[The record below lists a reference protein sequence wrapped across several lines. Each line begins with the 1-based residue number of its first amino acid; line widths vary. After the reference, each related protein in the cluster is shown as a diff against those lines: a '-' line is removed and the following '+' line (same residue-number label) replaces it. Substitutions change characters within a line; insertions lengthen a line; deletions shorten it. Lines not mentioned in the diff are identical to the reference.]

1 MKSIITYES
10 VVDSVKEN
18 LPSLP
23 AILHELVSKLSD
35 PDTNLDNV
43 EDLVM
48 IDKSITAQILKVS
61 NKIEFLEP
69 HEPRILTIHD
79 ALHKIGFENAKRI
92 ALNFSVLKIM
102 KITNFPKEFCCE
114 DLWQHSLG
122 VAVASSVISQI
133 IEFENP
139 DQAYA
144 CGLIHDIGKLV
155 KINYSYRMFSKEIA
169 SASRKKIDLYD
180 LEIRRDLLR
189 HDLLGSK
196 IMDVW
201 EMPNILNCVV
211 RWHHTEERS
220 ERKEIEDPYLHQLV
234 DIVYLANLLINKSG
248 IGYSGHSVTKSPS
261 EKFLRGIKLNSNDLE
276 DLENEIKMQYEQ
288 CCPALLII

>member
-1 MKSIITYES
+1 MSSLITYED
-10 VVDSVKEN
+10 VIKSVKEH

-23 AILHELVSKLSD
+23 KILHELVSKLSD
-35 PDTNLDNV
+35 PDTNLDKV
-43 EDLVM
+43 EELVM

-61 NKIEFLEP
+61 NKLEFLEP
-69 HEPRILTIHD
+69 HEPRIVTIHD

-102 KITNFPKEFCCE
+102 KITNFPRNFCCE

-122 VAVASSVISQI
+122 VAVASSLIS
-133 IEFENP
+133 ELVDFENP

-155 KINYSYRMFSKEIA
+155 KLNYSYRMFSKEIA

-189 HDLLGSK
+189 HDILGSK
-196 IMDVW
+196 IMDAW
-201 EMPNILNCVV
+201 EMPNILSCVV

-234 DIVYLANLLINKSG
+234 DVVYLANLLINKLG
-248 IGYSGHSVTKSPS
+248 IGYSGHSVAKNPS
-261 EKFLRGIKLNSNDLE
+261 EKFLRSMNLDLESLNDLE
-276 DLENEIKMQYEQ
+276 SSIKKAYEES
-288 CCPALLII
+288 CPVLLII

>member
-1 MKSIITYES
+1 MSSIISYED
-10 VVDSVKEN
+10 VIKSVKEN

-23 AILHELVSKLSD
+23 KILHELVSKLSN
-35 PDTNLDNV
+35 PDTNLDKV
-43 EDLVM
+43 EELVM

-61 NKIEFLEP
+61 NKLEFLEP
-69 HEPRILTIHD
+69 HEPRIVTIHD

-102 KITNFPKEFCCE
+102 KITNFPRNFCCE

-122 VAVASSVISQI
+122 VAVASSLIS
-133 IEFENP
+133 ELVDFENP

-155 KINYSYRMFSKEIA
+155 KLNYSYRMFSKEIA

-189 HDLLGSK
+189 HDILGSK
-196 IMDVW
+196 IMDAW
-201 EMPNILNCVV
+201 EMPNILSCVV

-234 DIVYLANLLINKSG
+234 DVVYLANLLINKLG
-248 IGYSGHSVTKSPS
+248 IGYSGHSVAKNPS
-261 EKFLRGIKLNSNDLE
+261 EKFLRSMNLDLESLNDLE
-276 DLENEIKMQYEQ
+276 SSIKKAYEES
-288 CCPALLII
+288 CPVLLII

>member
-1 MKSIITYES
+1 MSSIISYEDVIKS
-10 VVDSVKEN
+10 VEEH

-23 AILHELVSKLSD
+23 KILHELVSKLSD
-35 PDTNLDNV
+35 PDTNLDKV
-43 EDLVM
+43 EELVM

-61 NKIEFLEP
+61 NKLEFLEP
-69 HEPRILTIHD
+69 HEPRIVTIHD

-102 KITNFPKEFCCE
+102 KITNFPRNFCCE

-122 VAVASSVISQI
+122 VAVASSLIS
-133 IEFENP
+133 ELVDFENP

-155 KINYSYRMFSKEIA
+155 KLNYSYRMFSKEIA

-189 HDLLGSK
+189 HDILGSK
-196 IMDVW
+196 IMDAW
-201 EMPNILNCVV
+201 EMPNILSCVV

-234 DIVYLANLLINKSG
+234 DVVYLANLLINKLG
-248 IGYSGHSVTKSPS
+248 IGYSGHSVAKNPS
-261 EKFLRGIKLNSNDLE
+261 EKFLRSMNLDLESLNDLE
-276 DLENEIKMQYEQ
+276 SSIKKAYEES
-288 CCPALLII
+288 CPVLLII

>member
-1 MKSIITYES
+1 MSSIISYDD
-10 VVDSVKEN
+10 VIKSVKEH

-23 AILHELVSKLSD
+23 KILHELVSKLSD
-35 PDTNLDNV
+35 PDTNLDKV
-43 EDLVM
+43 EELVM

-61 NKIEFLEP
+61 NKLEFLEP
-69 HEPRILTIHD
+69 HEPRIVTIHD

-102 KITNFPKEFCCE
+102 KITNFPRNFCCE

-122 VAVASSVISQI
+122 VAVASSLIS
-133 IEFENP
+133 ELVDFENP

-155 KINYSYRMFSKEIA
+155 KLNYSYRMFSKEIA

-189 HDLLGSK
+189 HDILGSK
-196 IMDVW
+196 IMDAW
-201 EMPNILNCVV
+201 EMPNILSCVV

-234 DIVYLANLLINKSG
+234 DVVYLANLLINKLG
-248 IGYSGHSVTKSPS
+248 IGYSGHSVAKDPRNKNSS
-261 EKFLRGIKLNSNDLE
+261 EN
-276 DLENEIKMQYEQ
+276 
-288 CCPALLII
+288 LLSS

>member
-1 MKSIITYES
+1 MSSIISYED
-10 VVDSVKEN
+10 VIKSVKEH

-23 AILHELVSKLSD
+23 KILHELVSKLSD
-35 PDTNLDNV
+35 PDTNLDKV
-43 EDLVM
+43 EELVM

-61 NKIEFLEP
+61 NKLEFLEP
-69 HEPRILTIHD
+69 HEPRIVTIHD

-102 KITNFPKEFCCE
+102 KITNFPRNFCCE

-122 VAVASSVISQI
+122 VAVASSLIS
-133 IEFENP
+133 ELVDFENP

-155 KINYSYRMFSKEIA
+155 KLNYSYRMFSKEIA

-189 HDLLGSK
+189 HDILGSK
-196 IMDVW
+196 IMDAW
-201 EMPNILNCVV
+201 EMPNILSCVV

-234 DIVYLANLLINKSG
+234 DVVYLANLLINKLG
-248 IGYSGHSVTKSPS
+248 IGYSGHSVAKNPS
-261 EKFLRGIKLNSNDLE
+261 EKFLRSMNLDLESLNDLE
-276 DLENEIKMQYEQ
+276 SSIKKAYEES
-288 CCPALLII
+288 CPVLLII

>member
-1 MKSIITYES
+1 MSSKISYED
-10 VVDSVKEN
+10 VIKSVKEN

-23 AILHELVSKLSD
+23 KILHELVSKLSD
-35 PDTNLDNV
+35 PDTNLDKV
-43 EDLVM
+43 EELVM

-61 NKIEFLEP
+61 NKLEFLEP
-69 HEPRILTIHD
+69 HEPRIVTIHD

-102 KITNFPKEFCCE
+102 KITNFPRNFCCE

-122 VAVASSVISQI
+122 VAVASSLISELV
-133 IEFENP
+133 EFQNP

-155 KINYSYRMFSKEIA
+155 KLNFSYRMFSKEIA

-189 HDLLGSK
+189 HDILGSK
-196 IMDVW
+196 IMDAW
-201 EMPNILNCVV
+201 EMPNILSCVV

-234 DIVYLANLLINKSG
+234 DVVYLANLLINKLG
-248 IGYSGHSVTKSPS
+248 IGYSGHSVAKNPS
-261 EKFLRGIKLNSNDLE
+261 EKFLRSMNLDLESLNDLE
-276 DLENEIKMQYEQ
+276 SSIKKAYEES
-288 CCPALLII
+288 CPVLLII

>member
-1 MKSIITYES
+1 MSSIISYED
-10 VVDSVKEN
+10 VIKSVKEH

-23 AILHELVSKLSD
+23 KILHELVSKLSD
-35 PDTNLDNV
+35 PDTNLDKV
-43 EDLVM
+43 EELVM

-61 NKIEFLEP
+61 NKLEFLEP
-69 HEPRILTIHD
+69 HEPRIVTIHD

-102 KITNFPKEFCCE
+102 KITNFPRNFCCE

-122 VAVASSVISQI
+122 VAVASSLIS
-133 IEFENP
+133 ELVDFENP

-155 KINYSYRMFSKEIA
+155 KLNYSYRMFSKEIA

-189 HDLLGSK
+189 HDILGSK
-196 IMDVW
+196 IMDAW
-201 EMPNILNCVV
+201 EMPNILSCVV

-220 ERKEIEDPYLHQLV
+220 ERKEIEDPYVHQLV
-234 DIVYLANLLINKSG
+234 DVVYLANLLINKLG
-248 IGYSGHSVTKSPS
+248 IGYSGHSVAKNPS
-261 EKFLRGIKLNSNDLE
+261 EKFLRSMNLDLESLNDLE
-276 DLENEIKMQYEQ
+276 SSIKKAYEES
-288 CCPALLII
+288 CPVLLII

>member
-79 ALHKIGFENAKRI
+79 ALHKISFENA
-92 ALNFSVLKIM
+92 SV
-102 KITNFPKEFCCE
+102 
-114 DLWQHSLG
+114 
-122 VAVASSVISQI
+122 
-133 IEFENP
+133 
-139 DQAYA
+139 
-144 CGLIHDIGKLV
+144 
-155 KINYSYRMFSKEIA
+155 
-169 SASRKKIDLYD
+169 
-180 LEIRRDLLR
+180 
-189 HDLLGSK
+189 
-196 IMDVW
+196 
-201 EMPNILNCVV
+201 
-211 RWHHTEERS
+211 
-220 ERKEIEDPYLHQLV
+220 
-234 DIVYLANLLINKSG
+234 
-248 IGYSGHSVTKSPS
+248 
-261 EKFLRGIKLNSNDLE
+261 
-276 DLENEIKMQYEQ
+276 
-288 CCPALLII
+288 

>member
-1 MKSIITYES
+1 MSSKISYED
-10 VVDSVKEN
+10 VIKSVKEN

-23 AILHELVSKLSD
+23 KILHELVSKLSD
-35 PDTNLDNV
+35 PDTNLDKV
-43 EDLVM
+43 EELVM

-61 NKIEFLEP
+61 NKLEFLEP
-69 HEPRILTIHD
+69 HEPRIVTIHD

-102 KITNFPKEFCCE
+102 KITNFPRNFCCE

-122 VAVASSVISQI
+122 VAVASSLISELV
-133 IEFENP
+133 EFQNP

-155 KINYSYRMFSKEIA
+155 KLNFSYRMFSKEIA

-189 HDLLGSK
+189 HDILGSK
-196 IMDVW
+196 IMDAW

-220 ERKEIEDPYLHQLV
+220 ERKEIEDPYLHQLLDV
-234 DIVYLANLLINKSG
+234 VYLANLLINKLG

-261 EKFLRGIKLNSNDLE
+261 EKFLRGMNLEAESLDDLE
-276 DLENEIKMQYEQ
+276 ASIKKAYDDI
-288 CCPALLII
+288 CPVLLIL

>member
-10 VVDSVKEN
+10 VVDSVKEK

-43 EDLVM
+43 EELVM

-102 KITNFPKEFCCE
+102 KITNFPRNFCCE

-122 VAVASSVISQI
+122 VAVASSLIS
-133 IEFENP
+133 ELVDFENP

-155 KINYSYRMFSKEIA
+155 KLNYSYRMFSKEIA

-189 HDLLGSK
+189 HDILGSK
-196 IMDVW
+196 IMDAW
-201 EMPNILNCVV
+201 EMPNILSCVV

-234 DIVYLANLLINKSG
+234 DVVYLANLLINKLG
-248 IGYSGHSVTKSPS
+248 IGYSGHSVAKNPS
-261 EKFLRGIKLNSNDLE
+261 EKFLRSMNLDLESLNDLE
-276 DLENEIKMQYEQ
+276 SSIKKAYEES
-288 CCPALLII
+288 CPVLLII

>member
-1 MKSIITYES
+1 MSSIISYDD
-10 VVDSVKEN
+10 VIKSVKEH

-23 AILHELVSKLSD
+23 KILHELVSKLSD
-35 PDTNLDNV
+35 PDTNLDKV
-43 EDLVM
+43 EELVM

-61 NKIEFLEP
+61 NKLEFLEP
-69 HEPRILTIHD
+69 HEPRIVTIHD

-102 KITNFPKEFCCE
+102 KITNFPRNFCCE

-122 VAVASSVISQI
+122 VAVASSLIS
-133 IEFENP
+133 ELVDFENP

-155 KINYSYRMFSKEIA
+155 KLNYSYRMFSKEIA

-189 HDLLGSK
+189 HDILGSK
-196 IMDVW
+196 IMDAW
-201 EMPNILNCVV
+201 EMPNILSCVV

-234 DIVYLANLLINKSG
+234 DVVYLANLLINKLG
-248 IGYSGHSVTKSPS
+248 IGYSGHSVAKNPS
-261 EKFLRGIKLNSNDLE
+261 EKFLRSMNLDLESLNDLE
-276 DLENEIKMQYEQ
+276 SSIKKAYEES
-288 CCPALLII
+288 CPVLLII

>member
-1 MKSIITYES
+1 MSSIITYED
-10 VVDSVKEN
+10 VIKSVKEH

-23 AILHELVSKLSD
+23 KILHELVSKLSD
-35 PDTNLDNV
+35 PDTNLDKV
-43 EDLVM
+43 EELVM

-61 NKIEFLEP
+61 NKLEFLEP
-69 HEPRILTIHD
+69 HEPRIVTIHD

-102 KITNFPKEFCCE
+102 KITNFPRNFCCE

-122 VAVASSVISQI
+122 VAVASSLIS
-133 IEFENP
+133 ELVDFENP

-155 KINYSYRMFSKEIA
+155 KLNYSYRMFSKEIA

-189 HDLLGSK
+189 HDILGSK
-196 IMDVW
+196 IMDAW
-201 EMPNILNCVV
+201 EMPNILSCVV

-234 DIVYLANLLINKSG
+234 DVVYLANLLINKLG
-248 IGYSGHSVTKSPS
+248 IGYSGHSVAKNPS
-261 EKFLRGIKLNSNDLE
+261 EKFLRSMNLDLESLNDLE
-276 DLENEIKMQYEQ
+276 SSIKKAYEDS
-288 CCPALLII
+288 CPVLLII

>member
-1 MKSIITYES
+1 MSSIITYED
-10 VVDSVKEN
+10 VIKSVKEH

-23 AILHELVSKLSD
+23 KILHELVSKLSD
-35 PDTNLDNV
+35 PDTNLDKV
-43 EDLVM
+43 EELVM

-61 NKIEFLEP
+61 NKLEFLEP
-69 HEPRILTIHD
+69 HEPRIVTIHD

-102 KITNFPKEFCCE
+102 KITNFPRNFCCE

-122 VAVASSVISQI
+122 VAVASSLIS
-133 IEFENP
+133 ELVDFENP

-155 KINYSYRMFSKEIA
+155 KLNYSYRMFSKEIA

-189 HDLLGSK
+189 HDILGSK
-196 IMDVW
+196 IMDAW
-201 EMPNILNCVV
+201 EMPNILSCVV

-234 DIVYLANLLINKSG
+234 DVVYLANLLINKLG
-248 IGYSGHSVTKSPS
+248 IGYSGHSIAKNPS
-261 EKFLRGIKLNSNDLE
+261 EKFLRSMNLDLESLNDLE
-276 DLENEIKMQYEQ
+276 SSIKKAYEES
-288 CCPALLII
+288 CPVLLII

>member
-1 MKSIITYES
+1 MSSIISYED
-10 VVDSVKEN
+10 VIKSVKEH

-23 AILHELVSKLSD
+23 KILHELVSKLSD
-35 PDTNLDNV
+35 PDTNLDKV
-43 EDLVM
+43 EELVM

-61 NKIEFLEP
+61 NKLEFLEP
-69 HEPRILTIHD
+69 HEPRIVTIHD

-102 KITNFPKEFCCE
+102 KITNFPRNFCCE

-122 VAVASSVISQI
+122 VAVASSLIS
-133 IEFENP
+133 ELVDFENP

-155 KINYSYRMFSKEIA
+155 KLNYSYRMFSKEIA

-189 HDLLGSK
+189 HDILGSK
-196 IMDVW
+196 IMDAW
-201 EMPNILNCVV
+201 EMPNILSCVV

-234 DIVYLANLLINKSG
+234 DIVYLANLLINKLG
-248 IGYSGHSVTKSPS
+248 IGYSGHSVAKNPS
-261 EKFLRGIKLNSNDLE
+261 EKFLRSMNLDLESLNDLE
-276 DLENEIKMQYEQ
+276 SSIKKAYEES
-288 CCPALLII
+288 CPVLLII

>member
-1 MKSIITYES
+1 MSSIISYED
-10 VVDSVKEN
+10 VIKSVKEN

-23 AILHELVSKLSD
+23 KILHELVSKLSD
-35 PDTNLDNV
+35 PDTNLDKV
-43 EDLVM
+43 EELVM

-61 NKIEFLEP
+61 NKLEFLEP
-69 HEPRILTIHD
+69 HEPRIVTIHD

-102 KITNFPKEFCCE
+102 KITNFPRNFCCE

-122 VAVASSVISQI
+122 VAVASSLIS
-133 IEFENP
+133 ELVDFENP

-155 KINYSYRMFSKEIA
+155 KLNYSYRMFSKEIA

-189 HDLLGSK
+189 HDILGSK
-196 IMDVW
+196 IMDAW
-201 EMPNILNCVV
+201 EMPNILSCVV

-234 DIVYLANLLINKSG
+234 DVVYLANLLINKLG
-248 IGYSGHSVTKSPS
+248 IGYSGHSVAKNPS
-261 EKFLRGIKLNSNDLE
+261 EKFLRSMNLDLESLNDLE
-276 DLENEIKMQYEQ
+276 SSIKKAYEES
-288 CCPALLII
+288 CPVLLII

>member
-1 MKSIITYES
+1 MSSIISYED
-10 VVDSVKEN
+10 VIKSVKEH

-23 AILHELVSKLSD
+23 KILHELVSKLSD
-35 PDTNLDNV
+35 PDTNLDKV
-43 EDLVM
+43 EELVM

-61 NKIEFLEP
+61 NKLEFLEP
-69 HEPRILTIHD
+69 HEPRIVTIHD

-102 KITNFPKEFCCE
+102 KITNFPRNFCCE

-122 VAVASSVISQI
+122 VAVASSLIS
-133 IEFENP
+133 ELVDFENP

-155 KINYSYRMFSKEIA
+155 KLNYSYRMFSKEIA

-189 HDLLGSK
+189 HDILGSK
-196 IMDVW
+196 IMDAW
-201 EMPNILNCVV
+201 EMPNILSCVV

-234 DIVYLANLLINKSG
+234 DVVYLANLLINKLG
-248 IGYSGHSVTKSPS
+248 IGYSGHSVSKNPS
-261 EKFLRGIKLNSNDLE
+261 EKFLRSMNLDLESLNDLE
-276 DLENEIKMQYEQ
+276 SSIKKAYEES
-288 CCPALLII
+288 CPVLLII